1 MAGLID
7 LSQIGLNP
15 QGMNLQG
22 FNGTMAKQPNVDTM
36 SPDQIASVKM
46 APHGIGDMLKQ
57 WAPQMSQAG
66 GMMGGQPTDFSDT
79 EGLNNQLMQHMQA
92 LNASRMGRY

>member
-7 LSQIGLNP
+7 LSQMQLDPSKTFQAPQQFQAGLDP
-15 QGMNLQG
+15 ASAS
-22 FNGTMAKQPNVDTM
+22 AKPT
-36 SPDQIASVKM
+36 
-46 APHGIGDMLKQ
+46 GIGDMLKQ

-92 LNASRMGRY
+92 LNAARMGRY

>member
-7 LSQIGLNP
+7 LSQMKLDPSKTFQAPQQFQAGLDP
-15 QGMNLQG
+15 ASASAS
-22 FNGTMAKQPNVDTM
+22 AKPM
-36 SPDQIASVKM
+36 
-46 APHGIGDMLKQ
+46 GIGDMLKQ

-92 LNASRMGRY
+92 LNAARMGRY